1 MTNKIVVEFFNDND
15 QMTSIEQFKSLNA
28 LHKQYPKY
36 EYHALRRVWL
46 KTMNKETASKK
57 LQKNANIKMK
67 IFDYDTYSNPDREL
81 LNLGPLMIREIQTF

>member
-1 MTNKIVVEFFNDND
+1 MTNNIVVEFLNENNE
-15 QMTSIEQFKSLNA
+15 IEAVRQFKSLNA
-28 LHKQYPKY
+28 LHKEYPKY

-67 IFDYDTYSNPDREL
+67 IYDFDTY
-81 LNLGPLMIREIQTF
+81 TF

>member
-15 QMTSIEQFKSLNA
+15 QMRSIQQFKSLKA
-28 LHKQYPKY
+28 LQKEYPKY

-57 LQKNANIKMK
+57 LQKNANIKLK
-67 IFDYDTYSNPDREL
+67 IYDYDSYASPYKEL
-81 LNLGPLMIREIQTF
+81 LDLGTLHIQDIQAF